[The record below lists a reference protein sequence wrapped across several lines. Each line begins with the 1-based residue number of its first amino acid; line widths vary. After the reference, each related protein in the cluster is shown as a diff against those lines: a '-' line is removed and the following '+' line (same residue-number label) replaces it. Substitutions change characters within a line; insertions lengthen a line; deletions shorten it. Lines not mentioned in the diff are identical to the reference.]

1 MLNLIL
7 LALNINDSIWNMI
20 DFHNLGISHSKSFV
34 YYLKYGIASIAWLTL
49 SISLK
54 MLKSK
59 F

>member
-34 YYLKYGIASIAWLTL
+34 YYLKYGIASIA
-49 SISLK
+49 
-54 MLKSK
+54 
-59 F
+59 